1 MSEDSTL
8 DRFGKSPAGRKL
20 IAVVYADMVGYSRLI
35 GLDDIG
41 TLERLRTL
49 RRNLIDPAIDEY
61 GGRIVQ
67 TGGDSLLMVFDSID
81 GAVRCA
87 MKVQQDV
94 PIHDS
99 EQSADRVIRFRVGI
113 NIGDAIADGT
123 DLHGDAVNV
132 AARLQAECPPGE
144 ICVSRAVRDHV
155 HGYLDLTFEELGTLN
170 LKNIERPI
178 EAFLL
183 KLGAAATRANTVE
196 RPPVHSKSES
206 LSLPE
211 TPSIAVM
218 AFTNMS
224 ADPEQEYFSDG
235 IADDIITELSRSHW
249 LLVIARNSSFTYK
262 GRVVQ
267 VKQIAGELGVRYVL
281 QGSVRRVGRQVR
293 VNAQLIDAE
302 TGNHLWADRY
312 DCILADIFAVQDEI
326 VDAVANAIRPA
337 VGDAEQRRVL
347 RKQPDNLSAWETY
360 QRGLWHQSIGTPAEN
375 EQARVLFQQAAEIDP
390 GFASAFSGLAL
401 TLLKDALSYGVR
413 GISEAARLAEVAAR
427 KAVGIDP
434 NDSEAHSTLAA
445 VFTCT
450 DDLHTAEVCVD
461 RALALNRSSA
471 SAHWQKS
478 VILTYSGR
486 CVEGRNEA
494 LKSLRLNPRDPA
506 SAMAASM
513 IPASYYLE
521 QDYAMTVE
529 TARRCVADYPNYAMP
544 RRYLAAALGQL
555 GRQEEA
561 AAALREFLSLAPS
574 IFEVTVR
581 NRLPFVR
588 PEDHEH
594 LLEGLRKAGMQE

>member
-1 MSEDSTL
+1 
-8 DRFGKSPAGRKL
+8 
-20 IAVVYADMVGYSRLI
+20 
-35 GLDDIG
+35 
-41 TLERLRTL
+41 
-49 RRNLIDPAIDEY
+49 
-61 GGRIVQ
+61 
-67 TGGDSLLMVFDSID
+67 
-81 GAVRCA
+81 VRCA
-87 MKVQQDV
+87 MKVQQEV
-94 PIHDS
+94 PIHDG
-99 EQSADRVIRFRVGI
+99 EQSADRAIRFRVGI

-123 DLHGDAVNV
+123 DLHGEAVNV
-132 AARLQAECPPGE
+132 VARLQTECPPGG
-144 ICVSRAVRDHV
+144 ICVSRAVRHHV
-155 HGYLDLTFEELGTLN
+155 HGYLDLSFEELGTLN
-170 LKNIERPI
+170 LKNIARPV

-183 KLGAAATRANTVE
+183 KLGVPATRANTVE
-196 RPPVHSKSES
+196 RSSIHSTPES

-235 IADDIITELSRSHW
+235 ISDDIITELSRSHW

-262 GRVVQ
+262 RRVIQ
-267 VKQIAGELGVRYVL
+267 VKQVAEELGVRYVL
-281 QGSVRRVGRQVR
+281 QGSVRRVGKQVR

-312 DCILADIFAVQDEI
+312 DSILADIFAVQDEI

-337 VGDAEQRRVL
+337 VGDAEQRRIL
-347 RKQPDNLSAWETY
+347 RKQPDSLSAWETY

-375 EQARVLFQQAAEIDP
+375 EEARVLFQQAVKMDP

-401 TLLKDALSYGVR
+401 TLLKDAMSYGVR
-413 GISEAARLAEVAAR
+413 SITEAGRLAEVMAR

-434 NDSEAHSTLAA
+434 NDSEAHSILAA
-445 VFTCT
+445 VFTCSG
-450 DDLHTAEVCVD
+450 DVHTAEVCMD
-461 RALALNRSSA
+461 RALALNRNSA

-486 CVEGRNEA
+486 CAEGRNEA
-494 LKSLRLNPRDPA
+494 LISLRLNPRDPA

-513 IPASYYLE
+513 IPASYYLQ

-529 TARRCVADYPNYAMP
+529 TARHCIADYPDYSLP

-555 GRQEEA
+555 GRHEEA
-561 AAALREFLSLAPS
+561 TTALREFLSLAPS
-574 IFEVTVR
+574 VFEVTVR

-594 LLEGLRKAGMQE
+594 LLEGLRKAGWQE